1 MTVKSSACFWFP
13 TMSEDD
19 DCKVELS
26 LLVVYHSGEED
37 AGLQDLSVLPGPC
50 VLTLMLIQ

>member
-1 MTVKSSACFWFP
+1 MG
-13 TMSEDD
+13 EDDD

-50 VLTLMLIQ
+50 VLTLLLIQ